1 MILAIETSSKL
12 CSVALIEN
20 GSVVD
25 AEEAMGEKFIHA
37 EALHPMIQNL
47 LQRNQLTPAQLTAIA
62 VGIGPGSYTGLRIG
76 LAAAK
81 GFAYALNIPLYAAN
95 TNELLRASLA
105 QAERSLPIY
114 TVVDA
119 RRQDAF
125 VASPSGEYAF
135 QTIDQNWRAQV
146 EEKNIV
152 IVGDC
157 ADKAAT
163 EAMDIQVLRYPSA
176 KFFAEV
182 LKTNLKF
189 VEDVGALEPFYLKEF
204 EPTVSKKKIT
214 DL

>member
-12 CSVALIEN
+12 CSVALIEEGN
-20 GSVVD
+20 VKD

-47 LQRNQLTPAQLTAIA
+47 LHRNQLTPSELTGIA

-81 GFAYALNIPLYAAN
+81 GFAYALNIPLFAAN
-95 TNELLRASLA
+95 TDQLLRASLTT
-105 QAERSLPIY
+105 LPSENPVY

-125 VASPSGEYAF
+125 VADPSGEYSF
-135 QTIDQNWRAQV
+135 QTIDENWRNQLHQDGITV
-146 EEKNIV
+146 
-152 IVGDC
+152 VGDC
-157 ADKAAT
+157 ADKAVT
-163 EAMDIQVLRYPSA
+163 EAMDIQILRYPSA

-189 VEDVGALEPFYLKEF
+189 VEDVGTLEPFYLKEF
-204 EPTVSKKKIT
+204 EPTLSKKKIT